1 MTFLYKELDFLP
13 QIPQH
18 IVDRAIAKLEEED
31 KKPEVAYKSE
41 ELNNGVWFRPL
52 DVNGDGKTVKSRS
65 NILFPFDDA
74 EFEQWFRE
82 NISTNFKTILLG
94 ISYPGED
101 ASITTPPHTDL
112 HRAYNML
119 YLISTSSPEQTTC
132 FWQEDGYDA
141 IRPLATF
148 KSDFKNLNKIGEV
161 KFKRNTWNALSTCV
175 LHSVHNVTGKLH
187 GRLAIHVSL
196 YEDPTHRPD
205 FFDSYLKKQGA
216 TK

>member
-13 QIPQH
+13 KIPQH
-18 IVDRAIAKLEEED
+18 FIDRALKKLEQED
-31 KKPEVAYKSE
+31 NSPAAAYKSK

-65 NILFPFDDA
+65 NIFFPWEDA
-74 EFEQWFRE
+74 EFEQWVRE
-82 NISTNFKTILLG
+82 NITVNYKKILLG

-112 HRAYNML
+112 HRAWNML
-119 YLISTSSPEQTTC
+119 YLISSTNEDQTTC
-132 FWQEDGYDA
+132 FWQEEGHDVV
-141 IRPLATF
+141 RPLATF

-161 KFKRNTWNALSTCV
+161 QFKRDTWNALSTCV
-175 LHSVHNVTGKLH
+175 LHSVHNVTGGLH
-187 GRLAIHVSL
+187 GRMAIHLSL
-196 YEDPTHRPD
+196 YEDPTVRPD
-205 FFDSYLKKQGA
+205 FFTTE